1 MTPCCD
7 ALFLHRG
14 NRIDGELRC
23 VGRGPPHPSLRSLVV
38 RQVVQHLVG
47 MGSRDQFRRTNHHH
61 LSPTPRGVKYRD

>member
-23 VGRGPPHPSLRSLVV
+23 VGRGPHGHVAWVV

-47 MGSRDQFRRTNHHH
+47 MGSGSNFGEKITTTCPQLHAE
-61 LSPTPRGVKYRD
+61 